1 MEDCCAGHQEFD
13 FNCPAIFALDKDA
26 LLRRPSASR
35 RRCEQLLVKLKK
47 DDPEGKMGR
56 TKKDFPENS
65 VEHAEVDQCLA
76 KFIPCAKQTVI
87 RFLANADRDISD
99 ANFRSQSFVMWGGFN
114 GASIEK
120 YNMSCFRLA
129 FAGIRTVVMADA
141 ADVCDFM
148 MARGEGTPKSLNT
161 AAHFMKCASA
171 AKLSELADSTKV
183 YHASVGPFET
193 LFVPYGFAIVES
205 VCGDTDVLGVRLP
218 FLVPSMKL
226 SVEKVKR
233 CLEGMGDSKVVQD
246 SNVELHLGCMPIMPI
261 REVMP
266 EAKRRRLATKGP
278 AEPWIGTT
286 RKAGLKF
293 NT

>member
-1 MEDCCAGHQEFD
+1 
-13 FNCPAIFALDKDA
+13 
-26 LLRRPSASR
+26 
-35 RRCEQLLVKLKK
+35 
-47 DDPEGKMGR
+47 MGR

-65 VEHAEVDQCLA
+65 VEHSEVDECLA

-87 RFLANADRDISD
+87 RFLATADQNISD
-99 ANFRSQSFVMWGGFN
+99 AMFRSQSFVMLGHYN
-114 GASIEK
+114 GAAAEK

-129 FAGIRTVVMADA
+129 FQGIRTVVMADA

-171 AKLSELADSTKV
+171 AKLSELADFTKV

-226 SVEKVKR
+226 SVEKVKH
-233 CLEGMGDSKVVQD
+233 CLVRMGALEETMHASKVD
-246 SNVELHLGCMPIMPI
+246 LHLGCMPSG
-261 REVMP
+261 EVMP
-266 EAKRRRLATKGP
+266 VASRKRMVTKGP
-278 AEPWIGTT
+278 TEPWKGSTP
-286 RKAGLKF
+286 KALLKLP
-293 NT
+293 TP